1 MSFPRI
7 KYGLIFSYSFLPG
20 RVTELSLH
28 IIHDI
33 TCTATM
39 LQNDT
44 KFGTGIATLY
54 IPVIIKTMKYNY
66 NQLSVSVSSI
76 LLPSKT
82 LSMAHFC
89 NL

>member
-1 MSFPRI
+1 
-7 KYGLIFSYSFLPG
+7 
-20 RVTELSLH
+20 
-28 IIHDI
+28 
-33 TCTATM
+33 M

-89 NL
+89 NLWSLSFRNPQYMMQWLKSLCFLASH